1 MRWSAL
7 RGRALDEAAAALLE
21 YFDAAAEVSPVMHGS
36 TGTPADEPTC
46 GVQWADFGADAT
58 MHSAAAAEEKAEVG
72 RELLQMT
79 DGGAETLR
87 MLQTAGEAAQE
98 TLRMLQTADEAAQE
112 GRSGFLPQRMDALH
126 GAQQEMDE
134 ISEFF
139 RRDSRRYD
147 NGFSGGYGL

>member
-21 YFDAAAEVSPVMHGS
+21 YFDAAAENAPVVHGS
-36 TGTPADEPTC
+36 TERPADEPVR
-46 GVQWADFGADAT
+46 GVQWADFGAEAQ
-58 MHSAAAAEEKAEVG
+58 MRAAAAAEEKAAVG

-79 DGGAETLR
+79 DV
-87 MLQTAGEAAQE
+87 GEE
-98 TLRMLQTADEAAQE
+98 TLRMLQTADGTVQE
-112 GRSGFLPQRMDALH
+112 EIGGFLPQRIDALR

-147 NGFSGGYGL
+147 KGFSGGNGL

>member
-7 RGRALDEAAAALLE
+7 RGRALEEAAAALLE
-21 YFDAAAEVSPVMHGS
+21 YFDAAAENVPAIHGS
-36 TGTPADEPTC
+36 TEAPADEPVR
-46 GVQWADFGADAT
+46 GVQWADFGADAP
-58 MHSAAAAEEKAEVG
+58 MHFTAAAEEKTAAVG

-79 DGGAETLR
+79 DGGAEA
-87 MLQTAGEAAQE
+87 LQV
-98 TLRMLQTADEAAQE
+98 LQVADETAQKT
-112 GRSGFLPQRMDALH
+112 RSGFLPQRMDALR

>member
-21 YFDAAAEVSPVMHGS
+21 YFDAAAENVPAIHGS
-36 TGTPADEPTC
+36 TEAPADEPVR
-46 GVQWADFGADAT
+46 GVQWADFGAEAQ
-58 MHSAAAAEEKAEVG
+58 MRAAAAAEEKAAAVG

-87 MLQTAGEAAQE
+87 MLQTADGTVQE
-98 TLRMLQTADEAAQE
+98 EI
-112 GRSGFLPQRMDALH
+112 GGFLPQRIDALRA
-126 GAQQEMDE
+126 AQQEMDE

>member
-21 YFDAAAEVSPVMHGS
+21 YFDAAADTAPVMHGS
-36 TGTPADEPTC
+36 TESPADEPVR
-46 GVQWADFGADAT
+46 GVQWADFGADVP
-58 MHSAAAAEEKAEVG
+58 MHSAAAAEEKAAAVG

-79 DGGAETLR
+79 DGGA
-87 MLQTAGEAAQE
+87 E

-112 GRSGFLPQRMDALH
+112 GRSGFLPQRMEALH
-126 GAQQEMDE
+126 GAQPEMDE

>member
-21 YFDAAAEVSPVMHGS
+21 YFDAAEVSPVIHGS
-36 TGTPADEPTC
+36 TESPADEPVR
-46 GVQWADFGADAT
+46 GVQWADFGAETLMRA
-58 MHSAAAAEEKAEVG
+58 AAAAEEKAAAIG
-72 RELLQMT
+72 RELLQMPP
-79 DGGAETLR
+79 GGAETLQV
-87 MLQTAGEAAQE
+87 LQVADGTAQE
-98 TLRMLQTADEAAQE
+98 EI
-112 GRSGFLPQRMDALH
+112 GGFLPQRIDALR
-126 GAQQEMDE
+126 GAQPEMDE

>member
-21 YFDAAAEVSPVMHGS
+21 YFDAAAENTPVMHGS
-36 TGTPADEPTC
+36 TESPADEPAR
-46 GVQWADFGADAT
+46 GVQWLRLGAEAP
-58 MHSAAAAEEKAEVG
+58 MHSAAAAEEKAAAVG

-87 MLQTAGEAAQE
+87 MLQTA
-98 TLRMLQTADEAAQE
+98 DEAAQE
-112 GRSGFLPQRMDALH
+112 EIGGFLPQRIDALR
-126 GAQQEMDE
+126 GAQQEMDK

>member
-21 YFDAAAEVSPVMHGS
+21 YFDAAAENAPVMHGRTES
-36 TGTPADEPTC
+36 PADEPVR
-46 GVQWADFGADAT
+46 GVQWADFGAETPMRA
-58 MHSAAAAEEKAEVG
+58 AAAAEEKAAAIG
-72 RELLQMT
+72 RESLQMPP
-79 DGGAETLR
+79 GGAEALPG
-87 MLQTAGEAAQE
+87 LQEAAG
-98 TLRMLQTADEAAQE
+98 TAQAEI
-112 GRSGFLPQRMDALH
+112 GGFLPQRIDALR

>member
-21 YFDAAAEVSPVMHGS
+21 YFDAAKDTAAFAVPGGAAAPAQAPVR
-36 TGTPADEPTC
+36 
-46 GVQWADFGADAT
+46 GVQWADFGAETPMRA
-58 MHSAAAAEEKAEVG
+58 AAAAEEKAAAIG
-72 RELLQMT
+72 RELLQMR
-79 DGGAETLR
+79 DGGAEA
-87 MLQTAGEAAQE
+87 LQV
-98 TLRMLQTADEAAQE
+98 LQVADETAQKT
-112 GRSGFLPQRMDALH
+112 RSGFLPQRMDALR